1 MRKFYLCKK
10 CGNVV
15 SLLVEG
21 GGKLICCGDEM
32 EELTPNTVDAVL
44 EKHVPYSEVR
54 DGKIVVKVGEEMH
67 PMDEEHYI
75 NFVALQHDNTVEIHN
90 FKPGEEPIYVF
101 DYYENATVYA
111 YCNKHGL
118 WKSEI
123 N

>member
-67 PMDEEHYI
+67 PMDEDHYI

-101 DYYENATVYA
+101 N
-111 YCNKHGL
+111 
-118 WKSEI
+118 
-123 N
+123 

>member
-67 PMDEEHYI
+67 PMDEDHYI